1 MDGMKILSVSDR
13 VEEKIYDPDL
23 KKRFEGVDMVL
34 GCGDLPYYY
43 IEYLVDC
50 LCVPTFYVRGN
61 HASKEEYSDHGT
73 RTRPWGAVDLH
84 RKTLNHQGILLAG
97 FQGSMRYREGD
108 FQYSQTEM
116 WSMVMGM
123 VPKLLNNKLRYGRYL
138 DILVTH
144 SPPWGINDQVDQAHQ
159 GFKAFRWLLERF
171 RPSYHFHG
179 HVHVYSSSQETKT
192 QFQETLVI
200 NTYGY
205 KTLTI
210 NEQEFN

>member
-1 MDGMKILSVSDR
+1 MMDGMKILSVSDR
-13 VEEKIYDPDL
+13 VEEHIYHPDL

-61 HASKEEYSDHGT
+61 HAFKEEYTDHGP
-73 RTRPWGAVDLH
+73 RTQPWGAVDLH
-84 RKTLNHQGILLAG
+84 KRTVNHKGVLLAG
-97 FQGSMRYREGD
+97 FQGSVRYRKGD
-108 FQYSQTEM
+108 YQYSQGEM
-116 WSMVMGM
+116 WSMVIGM
-123 VPKLLNNKLRYGRYL
+123 VPKLLTNKLRFGRYL

-144 SPPWGINDQVDQAHQ
+144 SPPWGINDKPDRAHR
-159 GFKAFRWLLERF
+159 GFKAFRWLLETF
-171 RPSYHFHG
+171 RPAYQFHG
-179 HVHVYSSSQETKT
+179 HIHVYSSSEDGKM
-192 QFQETLVI
+192 QFHDTLVI

-210 NEQEFN
+210 NEQNF